1 MRKTLRARCLAASL
15 LVLGACGIASA
26 PAGTALPRQAQPV
39 PTVFI
44 GDSYTANFGIA
55 PLNQARLF
63 CIQSQRN
70 YPALAT
76 ERLAERGISLQVQ
89 ADVSCGSALIH
100 HVWEPQPLLIGE
112 AKPQR
117 DALKEDTE
125 LVVGSLGGNTVGF
138 ARIMKQ
144 CSERLRGPEGEL
156 LPAEPVDAESPAAE
170 CHDFF
175 ENGEGAN
182 WLKERFDTVRAD
194 LDRMFDEIRTRA
206 PLSETV
212 LVGYPRIV
220 PEDTAKCLENIPG
233 GDDTPLADVSQE
245 ALRFLDKQVQEPLDD
260 LMRESAEANDAHFAD
275 VYRHSGGNTACDGEA
290 RGIGA
295 MLEDSEVGLVPN
307 TKLPWFVHPN
317 PVGRDIQAAVATD
330 TIEQTLRP

>member
-1 MRKTLRARCLAASL
+1 MRKSLRVPRLVAAL

-26 PAGTALPRQAQPV
+26 PAGIAVTRQAQPV

-44 GDSYTANFGIA
+44 GDSYTANFGVA
-55 PLNQARLF
+55 PLNRARLF
-63 CIQSQRN
+63 CFQSQQS
-70 YPALAT
+70 YPAVAT
-76 ERLAERGISLQVQ
+76 ERLAERGIPLQVQ
-89 ADVSCGSALIH
+89 ADVSCGGAVIH
-100 HVWEPQPLLIGE
+100 HVWEPQPLLIGQ

-125 LVVGSLGGNTVGF
+125 LVVGSMGGNTAGF
-138 ARIMKQ
+138 AEIMKQ
-144 CSERLRGPEGEL
+144 CSERLRGPEGNL
-156 LPAEPVDAESPAAE
+156 LPAEPVNAEWPAAE
-170 CHDFF
+170 CQDFF

-233 GDDTPLADVSQE
+233 GDDTPLADIGQE
-245 ALRFLDKQVQEPLDD
+245 ALRFLDKQIQEPLDN
-260 LMRESAEANDAHFAD
+260 LMRESAEANNAHFAGL
-275 VYRHSGGNTACDGEA
+275 YRHTGGNTACDGED

-295 MLEDSEVGLVPN
+295 MLETSEIGLVPGS
-307 TKLPWFVHPN
+307 KLPWFVHPN
-317 PVGRDIQAAVATD
+317 RVGRDVQAAVVTD